1 MLFTL
6 FLAVN
11 LNVLPSFFYSFTFG
25 ALLDIFITLVYSEVV
40 YFTVSSLWKQSFLPH
55 KGLAPLAAG
64 LKDQR
69 RSSDPSG
76 GARTEAC
83 LVVPCCWLERS
94 PMFFGLLYVCRSSR
108 FVLHHV
114 SLLRVF
120 MFSCFQLCEKGEFSP
135 HKLFETLTVWL
146 KIELSTNWASGAR
159 AEACHIVSCWF
170 FFKLTFSFFFTTLV
184 VLRLTVVFSLSH

>member
-6 FLAVN
+6 FLAVS

-40 YFTVSSLWKQSFLPH
+40 YFTVSSLWKHSFLPH
-55 KGLAPLAAG
+55 KRLAPLAAG
-64 LKDQR
+64 LKDQ

-83 LVVPCCWLERS
+83 VIVPCCWLERS

-108 FVLHHV
+108 FLLHHV

-120 MFSCFQLCEKGEFSP
+120 MFSRFQLCEKGEFSH
-135 HKLFETLTVWL
+135 HKLFETLPVWL
-146 KIELSTNWASGAR
+146 KIQLSTNWASGAR
-159 AEACHIVSCWF
+159 SEACHFVSCWYF
-170 FFKLTFSFFFTTLV
+170 FNERFPRF
-184 VLRLTVVFSLSH
+184 LRLL